1 MYRPVLFNAF
11 LAYFVYFRRDRFH
24 LHTLM
29 SIFIKLESPSANLR
43 EIDTDITSLEAA
55 SDANMAAMIYFEV
68 TAIH

>member
-1 MYRPVLFNAF
+1 
-11 LAYFVYFRRDRFH
+11 
-24 LHTLM
+24 M